1 MDENTLKRVL
11 DEALEP
17 IKKKQDEH
25 SKKLD
30 SLWDQTTT
38 LTEDVAEIKETLNNQ
53 NAASD
58 KPNENITKLDKRV
71 STLEAHAG
79 ISTPPELII
88 TE

>member
-38 LTEDVAEIKETLNNQ
+38 LTEDVAEIKETL
-53 NAASD
+53 
-58 KPNENITKLDKRV
+58 
-71 STLEAHAG
+71 
-79 ISTPPELII
+79 TPWLRNVFPLKTIFETSNL
-88 TE
+88 